1 MHGHDPASIPAP
13 ARRPKPRNLGRN
25 VACTCITAPC
35 ATGIFGAH
43 LGASSG
49 PTSVRPH
56 DAASRMSQARM
67 VFEGRVQIKV
77 ACSKALCCTMVLPI
91 FLKIIA
97 PNRSLSSSAPTS
109 SRPTVGL
116 CRRGRRLVDAAPG
129 HQGPDDARHVWMPPV
144 CKERLDHSSLW
155 SGAVMRQASRCGHSH
170 AAGRYGD
177 ARTRTR
183 SPWRACVPRGSAWF
197 FWPGSVRSFAHA
209 GPCPSHILMVRRC
222 PLSQAVRIGELR
234 YSSFLVIIAQRPRAI
249 LFASAI
255 ATSIFGSWPA
265 AGSAMRSAGSGL
277 EQLRPLPPRTAW
289 SGAAQPRRSLPRR
302 PCRFFGASR
311 MA

>member
-109 SRPTVGL
+109 SRPTTAMPPWPET
-116 CRRGRRLVDAAPG
+116 CRRRPG
-129 HQGPDDARHVWMPPV
+129 P
-144 CKERLDHSSLW
+144 
-155 SGAVMRQASRCGHSH
+155 SG
-170 AAGRYGD
+170 
-177 ARTRTR
+177 
-183 SPWRACVPRGSAWF
+183 
-197 FWPGSVRSFAHA
+197 
-209 GPCPSHILMVRRC
+209 
-222 PLSQAVRIGELR
+222 
-234 YSSFLVIIAQRPRAI
+234 
-249 LFASAI
+249 
-255 ATSIFGSWPA
+255 
-265 AGSAMRSAGSGL
+265 
-277 EQLRPLPPRTAW
+277 
-289 SGAAQPRRSLPRR
+289 PRRSAPSCWPVR
-302 PCRFFGASR
+302 PAPASAACASASR
-311 MA
+311 PAKFPAGPQHGHGV